1 MYGLLDNWL
10 KENQGLLIQLLVIF
24 PLKKIILC
32 QNTNSILL
40 HASSLIIAQKIKIK
54 IKQRQQRKKR
64 KEKKTGQLVVWIK
77 KYFWPQYTIFFC
89 RIFYLSSD
97 PGNVASNQ

>member
-24 PLKKIILC
+24 PRKKIILC

-54 IKQRQQRKKR
+54 QKKQ
-64 KEKKTGQLVVWIK
+64 
-77 KYFWPQYTIFFC
+77 
-89 RIFYLSSD
+89 
-97 PGNVASNQ
+97 

>member
-1 MYGLLDNWL
+1 M
-10 KENQGLLIQLLVIF
+10 QLLVIF

-64 KEKKTGQLVVWIK
+64 KEKERKENRSTCSLNK
-77 KYFWPQYTIFFC
+77 KIFLTTIHNFFC

>member
-32 QNTNSILL
+32 QNTNSIPL
-40 HASSLIIAQKIKIK
+40 HASNLIIAQKIKIK
-54 IKQRQQRKKR
+54 QKQKQKAVEKERKR
-64 KEKKTGQLVVWIK
+64 KQV
-77 KYFWPQYTIFFC
+77 
-89 RIFYLSSD
+89 
-97 PGNVASNQ
+97 N

>member
-10 KENQGLLIQLLVIF
+10 KENQGLLIQLFIVIF
-24 PLKKIILC
+24 LKKIILC

-54 IKQRQQRKKR
+54 IKNKNSKER
-64 KEKKTGQLVVWIK
+64 KEKKTGQLVVSIK
-77 KYFWPQYTIFFC
+77 KKNF
-89 RIFYLSSD
+89 D
-97 PGNVASNQ
+97 

>member
-32 QNTNSILL
+32 QNTNSIPL

-54 IKQRQQRKKR
+54 QKQKQKAVEKERKR
-64 KEKKTGQLVVWIK
+64 KQV
-77 KYFWPQYTIFFC
+77 
-89 RIFYLSSD
+89 
-97 PGNVASNQ
+97 N

>member
-1 MYGLLDNWL
+1 MYGLLDNRL

-24 PLKKIILC
+24 PLKKIILY

-64 KEKKTGQLVVWIK
+64 KEKKRKQVNL
-77 KYFWPQYTIFFC
+77 
-89 RIFYLSSD
+89 
-97 PGNVASNQ
+97 

>member
-1 MYGLLDNWL
+1 M
-10 KENQGLLIQLLVIF
+10 QLLVIF
-24 PLKKIILC
+24 LLKKIILC

-77 KYFWPQYTIFFC
+77 KYFWPQYTIFFAEYF
-89 RIFYLSSD
+89 IYL
-97 PGNVASNQ
+97 QTQEM

>member
-10 KENQGLLIQLLVIF
+10 KKTQGLLIQLLVIF
-24 PLKKIILC
+24 LKKIILC

-54 IKQRQQRKKR
+54 QKKTVKKEKKR
-64 KEKKTGQLVVWIK
+64 KQV
-77 KYFWPQYTIFFC
+77 
-89 RIFYLSSD
+89 
-97 PGNVASNQ
+97 N

>member
-10 KENQGLLIQLLVIF
+10 KENQGLLIRLLVIF
-24 PLKKIILC
+24 PLKKIILF

-54 IKQRQQRKKR
+54 QKKNSKER
-64 KEKKTGQLVVWIK
+64 KEKKTGQLVVSIK
-77 KYFWPQYTIFFC
+77 INIF
-89 RIFYLSSD
+89 D
-97 PGNVASNQ
+97 